1 MRNIDLV
8 NTVIKSS
15 GEINP
20 DKKFV
25 ENIVNSTFKVIATEL
40 QKEGKLLVQVLEP
53 SKFLKEKQGMVVTQ
67 EHESL
72 SKLRKKNQLNSNLL
86 KT

>member
-1 MRNIDLV
+1 MRNLDLV

-25 ENIVNSTFKVIATEL
+25 ENQSVSINEPKIALSDFKKKLKNIKERNSIKPYPDINRI
-40 QKEGKLLVQVLEP
+40 G
-53 SKFLKEKQGMVVTQ
+53 
-67 EHESL
+67 
-72 SKLRKKNQLNSNLL
+72 N
-86 KT
+86 

>member
-1 MRNIDLV
+1 MRNLDLV

-25 ENIVNSTFKVIATEL
+25 ENI
-40 QKEGKLLVQVLEP
+40 
-53 SKFLKEKQGMVVTQ
+53 TQ
-67 EHESL
+67 H
-72 SKLRKKNQLNSNLL
+72 LR
-86 KT
+86 

>member
-1 MRNIDLV
+1 MRNLDLV

-53 SKFLKEKQGMVVTQ
+53 SKFLKEK
-67 EHESL
+67 
-72 SKLRKKNQLNSNLL
+72 
-86 KT
+86 